1 MIKKKN
7 IILQSQVQYE
17 DAKTLAERIK
27 ADFLDHDMNEDSV
40 CSIYVYVYFHNL
52 KVFYAA

>member
-40 CSIYVYVYFHNL
+40 CSIL
-52 KVFYAA
+52 CIS